1 MVIRSGQVWVKIL
14 SVFAQFSLRKNDM
27 GVALGYY
34 ISVRI
39 VRVQQVYFSSQN
51 HISRYCTPVG
61 AYRSCLFSNTRTTPV
76 SENAK
81 LLSQSSDLFSLLI
94 YWL

>member
-1 MVIRSGQVWVKIL
+1 MGEIL

-61 AYRSCLFSNTRTTPV
+61 AYRSCLFSNKRTTPV

-81 LLSQSSDLFSLLI
+81 LLNQSSDLFSLLI